1 MSYSSLDELLNLHLD
16 KPSQKKKKDYGLQLS
31 RGIFNGADRNSD
43 GFYGKRYRQWRA
55 NREFSYGTNN
65 TKEFMDLMKIEGNQ
79 SFINLDWTPVK
90 IAPKFVE
97 IMLGKFM
104 SRKEK
109 PIVKAVDDMSINVKE
124 MEKQEAKFRM
134 ENKEQLQAID
144 KEMGVEVESKKFI
157 PEDEDELAL
166 YFDLE
171 YRLPEEILFQEKIQK
186 VLIDNDI
193 QVLKRQI
200 LRDIIDCNFA
210 STKLY
215 YDANHNIRIKR
226 CKPENMIYNVFESPN
241 GKDITY
247 LGEVEPWKI
256 SHIRRKFNLD
266 EETLFKLAQKS
277 SREYKRSENLYWKD
291 SYKYTEL
298 RPYDDYS
305 VLVFDYEVKTTDVEY
320 SVKTENKYGNT
331 LVVPKMGKPVAP
343 DGQQM
348 NGEVIETKKHN
359 IYHGIWVVDTDIM
372 LKWEVSENQIKPYQ
386 NGVDAYFSRTV
397 ICPNAT
403 GSLIPS
409 AIEKAIG
416 PIRSMILIRLK
427 MQQLIATMRPDGFM
441 IDIGGLRDVDL
452 GLGNSL
458 DPLKLMKVYDQT
470 GRVYWDSTGDDGE
483 RKSPPITPLASNTN
497 VAQLNILVQQYNFE
511 LERLREE
518 MGISEYQDGSSIPV
532 KTGLGVMQNQV
543 QGASNATEYIY
554 DAYTTL
560 MEDTC
565 KKVSMMLWDLV
576 IFKAKKFKEFEGYD
590 VSLLDMSFDVNVD
603 MMADDRAKAELHQLM
618 NTALESGALT
628 YEQAFKIKNIDDVKL
643 AELYLSRSV
652 KRAKKEAQ
660 EAAQRNSEMNAK
672 IMQSSKQQELQQEA
686 QLEQLKTQGKI
697 ATNESKEGGDKDLA
711 LIQFASSIYSAAFN
725 SGKDIPEELK
735 GMIDSILGTAVQERL
750 KKSQQKEQAEQQ
762 AEQQA
767 QMQAQQQGEEGQQE
781 ESNQQ

>member
-16 KPSQKKKKDYGLQLS
+16 KPSQKKKKEYGLQLS

-672 IMQSSKQQELQQEA
+672 IMQSSKQQQLQQEA

-750 KKSQQKEQAEQQ
+750 KKAQQKEQAEQQ
-762 AEQQA
+762 AQQQA

>member
-16 KPSQKKKKDYGLQLS
+16 KPSQKKKKEYGLQLS

-672 IMQSSKQQELQQEA
+672 IMQSSKQQQLQQEA

-750 KKSQQKEQAEQQ
+750 KKAQQK
-762 AEQQA
+762 
-767 QMQAQQQGEEGQQE
+767 
-781 ESNQQ
+781 

>member
-1 MSYSSLDELLNLHLD
+1 
-16 KPSQKKKKDYGLQLS
+16 
-31 RGIFNGADRNSD
+31 
-43 GFYGKRYRQWRA
+43 
-55 NREFSYGTNN
+55 
-65 TKEFMDLMKIEGNQ
+65 
-79 SFINLDWTPVK
+79 
-90 IAPKFVE
+90 
-97 IMLGKFM
+97 
-104 SRKEK
+104 
-109 PIVKAVDDMSINVKE
+109 
-124 MEKQEAKFRM
+124 
-134 ENKEQLQAID
+134 
-144 KEMGVEVESKKFI
+144 
-157 PEDEDELAL
+157 
-166 YFDLE
+166 
-171 YRLPEEILFQEKIQK
+171 
-186 VLIDNDI
+186 
-193 QVLKRQI
+193 
-200 LRDIIDCNFA
+200 
-210 STKLY
+210 
-215 YDANHNIRIKR
+215 
-226 CKPENMIYNVFESPN
+226 
-241 GKDITY
+241 
-247 LGEVEPWKI
+247 
-256 SHIRRKFNLD
+256 
-266 EETLFKLAQKS
+266 
-277 SREYKRSENLYWKD
+277 
-291 SYKYTEL
+291 
-298 RPYDDYS
+298 
-305 VLVFDYEVKTTDVEY
+305 
-320 SVKTENKYGNT
+320 
-331 LVVPKMGKPVAP
+331 
-343 DGQQM
+343 
-348 NGEVIETKKHN
+348 
-359 IYHGIWVVDTDIM
+359 
-372 LKWEVSENQIKPYQ
+372 
-386 NGVDAYFSRTV
+386 
-397 ICPNAT
+397 
-403 GSLIPS
+403 
-409 AIEKAIG
+409 
-416 PIRSMILIRLK
+416 
-427 MQQLIATMRPDGFM
+427 
-441 IDIGGLRDVDL
+441 
-452 GLGNSL
+452 
-458 DPLKLMKVYDQT
+458 MKVYDQT

-672 IMQSSKQQELQQEA
+672 IMQSSKQQQLQQEA

-750 KKSQQKEQAEQQ
+750 KKAQQKEQAEQQ
-762 AEQQA
+762 AQQQA